1 MLAGIR
7 DILIIST
14 PEDTPRFEALLGDG
28 HQFGISLSYKVQPS
42 PDGLAQAFILGEEFI
57 GDDSCAMSGN
67 KSALAKA
74 MVWNTAGNLVY
85 CICQWVITIL
95 AVKLDSYGAA
105 GYLSLAMTTSSTFST
120 IALFSM
126 RNYQVSDVTN
136 EFRDQEYLGSRV
148 ITCILATVLCL
159 IYAIGSTSVYQM
171 LCIDALMLIRIA
183 ESSVDVLH
191 GIDQKYDR
199 YDLIGKS
206 YLLRGFATI
215 VAFVAGFLLFKDV
228 FSAILLT
235 GIANIALV
243 FIYDV
248 RKTGKLEKLTFVIKD
263 RRILV
268 LLKKCLPIVVTSF
281 VLSMIPLL
289 PRTALQTIM
298 GNDVLG
304 VYSSIASPTLA
315 VQVFASYAFNPL
327 IPRIA
332 VLFNEGRYDSFLQVF
347 HKVILFFVVFAIV
360 VCAGAM
366 LVGRWGLNLLYGSSI
381 LESYE
386 LFMPLVWCT
395 ILTAYIWI
403 MNLPIQISQSLFVLQ
418 ELYSGL

>member
-1 MLAGIR
+1 
-7 DILIIST
+7 
-14 PEDTPRFEALLGDG
+14 
-28 HQFGISLSYKVQPS
+28 
-42 PDGLAQAFILGEEFI
+42 
-57 GDDSCAMSGN
+57 MSGN

-215 VAFVAGFLLFKDV
+215 VAFVAGFFLFKDV

-347 HKVILFFVVFAIV
+347 HKVIFFFAVFAIV

-366 LVGRWGLNLLYGSSI
+366 LVGRWGLNLLYGPSI

-403 MNLPIQISQSLFVLQ
+403 MNSIVTLIRELLPMMIAMIIGFASCFFFTNTFIHDFGANGTSYIQILCFVIVFV
-418 ELYSGL
+418 ELIVITEVTIWKKKKAAHTGVEE